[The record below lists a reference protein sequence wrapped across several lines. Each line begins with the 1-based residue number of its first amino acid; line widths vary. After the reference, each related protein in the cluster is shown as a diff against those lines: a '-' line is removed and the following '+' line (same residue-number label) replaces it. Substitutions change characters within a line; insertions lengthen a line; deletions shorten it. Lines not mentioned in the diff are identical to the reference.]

1 MATIDAYNPDQD
13 QEFIPAVPVDTP
25 IASSP
30 AVAEDRAKRANF
42 GLQGKVK
49 ETYPDYYQSM
59 LNGKEDQL
67 RDSVAAQIGYE
78 NVRKRNQAISYV
90 ASRIG
95 RPLVPDDLNT
105 IDRKLAGEPDSPSS
119 VFEDHFAKQ
128 YMSYLNWPQSKPD
141 NTTWL
146 KTAQTEHPEEFNA
159 YQRVGENLIAT
170 RELVNNRLQ
179 NVAQNVHDESWWQTI
194 KDVGKMMVPGYQN
207 YQLSNLVDQV
217 GTSLALG
224 NNLEDQ
230 SQKFYGMSRQDQA
243 STLDRIHEQLKDNP
257 HLEAAYLTA
266 LVGQSTNDKFINN
279 FMLPVDIAT
288 VPFGTTAIKGA
299 ARAVFPQLAMKNTI
313 AGLAKSIGKE
323 AAEIAA
329 PAAAG
334 DLETAAIRRA
344 AGDIA
349 SDSMGNDP
357 RDQVIRGMNS
367 FLQGKVEK
375 IGENPGNFGAE
386 LSNQLKENV
395 ENLGTVTQD
404 VLANRMRISRT
415 PYLRTLEGVLKEHF
429 QTYIETYFP
438 SLDNK
443 IADVKLID
451 EPLTNTAHLELHLVN
466 QKGVYFQDAEAAKYY
481 ANKIH
486 TLKDFTIEG
495 NPATF
500 EDIVA
505 RLDEPVTAPAQKTK
519 TPMTYAAVGDR
530 GPIVP
535 ASAVDSGSGYYIK
548 IIVPWNENS
557 KFAYQMIQ
565 KAIETNSYGAK
576 TPTSL
581 LNRFIGGLR
590 TPEDTMAQMASIN
603 RGIATFGPNVL
614 NKVVIAAGQ
623 DLQNLTKG
631 AFPFTAQRQKWN
643 EFKRIVDSGR
653 KITDRDT
660 GKLGYTFK
668 NPGEL
673 EYQYQK
679 VLQRLPDEQEIRAY
693 FAWKGLNELDYTLR
707 NLSVLRNMYRQGA
720 MKTIILSKDAE
731 GNEVRSDHFP
741 GIHLGDQIPSGDHK
755 VLIMGNTAGESQIL
769 SLRALGK
776 DTEMGTI
783 LRTGKT
789 KGGQFTSKP
798 QIVQLYDDLSRPL
811 KGFGPVKDER
821 IRYVVGNFE
830 RKNLDFKQLPETG
843 GGHFIYEYPFYLK
856 QAILGRDGTKVNYEG
871 DNTLWAIRT
880 RAEGRELEK
889 RLNGFRELI
898 RDSKFAEAKAFLRA
912 NPVGYDY
919 QDVYEMF
926 KPDKNIKPRIDP
938 DEPIRLMDNNKNIGD
953 AFGSEY
959 KAKYGKDFS
968 NSYTTGNPASQYQI
982 AFTGERDVRELMTIM
997 DRGGKGNPIFNVEP
1011 AQLLDPMTTM
1021 NRSLNNISNSF
1032 YFDDLKLTFMQ
1043 HWLQEAKPYLAP
1055 KQQKIIDRAGF
1066 SIFHDPDFNEAGR
1079 NADQLDRIRQLEL
1092 TRQQHLA
1099 LVTRPSQQESYLTS
1113 AAQKLSDAMYKNLG
1127 PDYVI
1132 KPLSF
1137 LSMTR
1142 DGPGFLRQIAFHFKL
1157 GMFNPSE
1164 FLKQMNTWA
1173 VIMGVEGPGRA
1184 GSGAAAAYMYHLTAI
1199 NRSPEVMKSMGR
1211 LLENF
1216 GWRPGEYEEWASLV
1230 ENSGFG
1236 TVAGE
1241 HASRDNIWS
1250 GSVYS
1255 NGGQRFLSLGASFF
1269 TEGDRNVRYGAMAT
1283 AYRRFRD
1290 VNPTGALSAANK
1302 EEIFQRARLLN
1313 VNMDRGSNSLFQHGL
1328 ASIPL
1333 QFQSY
1338 YMRLAEMMF
1347 SKRLTTMEKTRLF
1360 ATMSTLYGLP
1370 IGTTLWGFPIAD
1382 HIRKLATEQG
1392 YQVGDGYIKDTV
1404 MNGVPAALINMATNH
1419 TYNIG
1424 QTYGPTG
1431 IASNLFDNL
1440 HSDATMWSIIL
1451 GAATGPTGSVFADTW
1466 ANTDSIRR
1474 WAMNMYTDGYKTN
1487 WEDVVQSFKAITSV
1501 NRGDQT
1507 RMALQTGNWYSR
1519 KGTLLDTD
1527 IRPMDAIT
1535 MLLTGLDHQQVS
1547 DGYLMGNQTKNREEY
1562 NKHTEEL
1569 FIERFRKGIMAAQAG
1584 VGYNP
1589 DQADSYFQDAA
1600 NLLRMRDFPML
1611 DIPSLK
1617 AKALDRHESL
1627 VKSIPREYN
1636 LKHVPAGQ
1644 EEELRQRQ
1652 IRSRELGGNI

>member
-1 MATIDAYNPDQD
+1 
-13 QEFIPAVPVDTP
+13 V
-25 IASSP
+25 S
-30 AVAEDRAKRANF
+30 
-42 GLQGKVK
+42 
-49 ETYPDYYQSM
+49 
-59 LNGKEDQL
+59 
-67 RDSVAAQIGYE
+67 
-78 NVRKRNQAISYV
+78 
-90 ASRIG
+90 SRIG
-95 RPLVPDDLNT
+95 RPLDTDDLDI
-105 IDRKLAGEPDSPSS
+105 IDRKLAGEPDKPVS

-128 YMSYLNWPQSKPD
+128 YMSYLKWPVNEPD

-146 KTAQTEHPEEFNA
+146 KTAQIEHPNEFDA
-159 YQRVGENLIAT
+159 YRRVGEKLIST
-170 RELVNNRLQ
+170 RELINSRLQ
-179 NVAQNVHDESWWQTI
+179 NVAQNIHDESWWQTI
-194 KDVGKMMVPGYQN
+194 KDVGKMMTPGYQN

-224 NNLEDQ
+224 NNLEQQ
-230 SQKFYGMSRQDQA
+230 SQRLYEMSSEQQGA
-243 STLDRIHEQLKDNP
+243 TLDRIHEQLKDNP
-257 HLEAAYLTA
+257 HLEATYLTA
-266 LVGQSTNDKFINN
+266 LVGQSTNDKFVNN

-288 VPFGTTAIKGA
+288 VPFGPTLIKGA
-299 ARAVFPQLAMKNTI
+299 ARAVFPQLAAKNMV
-313 AGLAKSIGKE
+313 GSMVKGVNKGV
-323 AAEIAA
+323 AEITA
-329 PAAAG
+329 PALAG
-334 DLETAAIRRA
+334 DLETAGIRRA
-344 AGDIA
+344 AADIVSEQA
-349 SDSMGNDP
+349 GSDP
-357 RDQVIRGMNS
+357 REQVVNGMNS
-367 FLQGKVEK
+367 FLQGKIEK
-375 IGENPGNFGAE
+375 AGENPGNFAAE
-386 LSNQLKENV
+386 LTNQLKESIANFRDAFQTA
-395 ENLGTVTQD
+395 LT
-404 VLANRMRISRT
+404 NRMRISRT
-415 PYLRTLEGVLKEHF
+415 PYLRALEGVLKDHF
-429 QTYIETYFP
+429 QNYIETYFP

-443 IADVKLID
+443 IMDVKLID
-451 EPLTNTAHLELHLVN
+451 EPITNTAHLELHLGN
-466 QKGVYFQDAEAAKYY
+466 QKGVYFQEPEAAAYY
-481 ANKIH
+481 ANKTH

-495 NPATF
+495 NPVTF
-500 EDIVA
+500 EDVIA
-505 RLDEPVTAPAQKTK
+505 RLEEAAGGPLTSPAGKSKTE
-519 TPMTYAAVGDR
+519 MVQAILGDR
-530 GPIVP
+530 EAVTPTK
-535 ASAVDSGSGYYIK
+535 AVDSGSGYYIR
-548 IIVPWNENS
+548 ISIPWNENS

-576 TPTSL
+576 TPMSL
-581 LNRFIGGLR
+581 LNRFIGGVR
-590 TPEDTMAQMASIN
+590 TPEDTMSAMASIN

-614 NKVVIAAGQ
+614 N
-623 DLQNLTKG
+623 DLMVATGKDIQELAKG
-631 AFPFTAQRQKWN
+631 TFPFTPQRQKWN
-643 EFKRIVDSGR
+643 EWKRIVDSGR
-653 KITDRDT
+653 KVIDPET
-660 GKLGYTFK
+660 GKPGYTFK

-673 EYQYQK
+673 EYQYRK
-679 VLQRLPDEQEIRAY
+679 ILNRSPDEQEVRAY
-693 FAWKGLNELDYTLR
+693 FAWAQLNQMDYLLR
-707 NLSVLRNMYRQGA
+707 NISVLRNMYRAGT
-720 MKTIILSKDAE
+720 MKTTVLSKDAN
-731 GNEVRSDHFP
+731 GNEVRSIDFP
-741 GIHLGDQIPSGDHK
+741 AIHLGDDIPKGGTGDK
-755 VLIMGNTAGESQIL
+755 NVLVMGPTAGESQIV
-769 SLRALGK
+769 SLRAIAA

-856 QAILGRDGTKVNYEG
+856 QAILSKDGARVNYEG
-871 DNTLWAIRT
+871 DNALWAIRT
-880 RAEGRELEK
+880 RAEGSELVK
-889 RLNGFRELI
+889 RLEGFRELI
-898 RDSKFAEAKAFLRA
+898 RDSKFQEAKAFLKA

-919 QDVYEMF
+919 QDLYEMF
-926 KPDKNIKPRIDP
+926 KPTSSGKPRIDP
-938 DEPIRLMDNNKNIGD
+938 NEPIRLMDNNKNIGD
-953 AFGSEY
+953 AFAGEY
-959 KAKYGKDFS
+959 KAKYGKNFS
-968 NSYTTGNPASQYQI
+968 NSYTTGNPASQYQL

-1021 NRSLNNISNSF
+1021 NRSLANISNSF
-1032 YFDDLKLTFMQ
+1032 YLDDLKLTFMQ
-1043 HWLQEAKPYLAP
+1043 HWLQEAKPFLAP
-1055 KQQKIIDRAGF
+1055 QQQKILDRAGF
-1066 SIFHDPDFNEAGR
+1066 AVFHDPDFNAAKR

-1099 LVTRPSQQESYLTS
+1099 LVSRPSEQESYLTS

-1184 GSGAAAAYMYHLTAI
+1184 GAGAAAAYMYHLTAI
-1199 NRSPEVMKSMGR
+1199 NRSPEVMKSMGK
-1211 LLENF
+1211 LLEKF
-1216 GWRPGEYEEWASLV
+1216 GWRPGEYEEWADLL

-1255 NGGQRFLSLGASFF
+1255 NGTQRFLSLGASFF

-1283 AYRRFRD
+1283 SYRRFRD
-1290 VNPTGALSAANK
+1290 VNPTGALSAADK
-1302 EEIFQRARLLN
+1302 ETILQRARLLN
-1313 VNMDRGSNSLFQHGL
+1313 VNMDRASNSIFQHGL

-1382 HIRKLATEQG
+1382 HIRKLAMDQG
-1392 YQVGDGYIKDTV
+1392 YQVGESYIQDVV
-1404 MNGVPAALINMATNH
+1404 MNGVPSALINMATNH

-1431 IASNLFDNL
+1431 VGSNLFDNL

-1451 GAATGPTGSVFADTW
+1451 GAAMGPVGSIFADTW
-1466 ANTDSIRR
+1466 ANTDPIRR
-1474 WAMNMYTDGYKTN
+1474 WAMNMYTDGYNTN
-1487 WEDVVQSFKAITSV
+1487 WEDVVQSFKAISSIR
-1501 NRGDQT
+1501 RGDQT

-1519 KGTLLDTD
+1519 KGTKLEGEPGQTT
-1527 IRPMDAIT
+1527 INPMDAIA
-1535 MLLTGLDHQQVS
+1535 MFLTGLDHQQVS
-1547 DGYLMGNQTKNREEY
+1547 DGYLMGNQIKNREDY
-1562 NKHTEEL
+1562 NKYTEEL
-1569 FIERFRKGIMAAQAG
+1569 FIERFQKGIMAAQAG
-1584 VGYNP
+1584 AGYNP
-1589 DQADSYFQDAA
+1589 SQADKDFQDAG
-1600 NLLRMRDFPML
+1600 NLLRMRGYPIS

-1617 AKALDRHESL
+1617 AKALERHEPL
-1627 VKSIPREYN
+1627 VKSIPRDYN
-1636 LKHVPAGQ
+1636 LRHVPAGR

-1652 IRSRELGGNI
+1652 VTGSELRGNQ